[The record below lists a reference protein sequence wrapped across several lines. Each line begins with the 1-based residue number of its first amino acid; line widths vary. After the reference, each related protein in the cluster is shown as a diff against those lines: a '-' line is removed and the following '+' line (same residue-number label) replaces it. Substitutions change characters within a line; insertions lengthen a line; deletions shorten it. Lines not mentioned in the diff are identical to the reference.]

1 MSVGTKGV
9 EFSLGSAENIVS
21 EIKRKKKKQLGCGLL
36 KASECKWILGS
47 SSGSPWLLGWHW
59 LWLPSPLGVQR
70 GVTAPVQGGPPA
82 PSVGISVSM
91 VRMLASRDFPL
102 STPLVTFTCTYSE
115 LCKQQ
120 ILDSLLWPLWLWSS
134 WRGRQ
139 GWKGFVLRDRAA
151 LYNQSYGFSSN
162 HVQM

>member
-120 ILDSLLWPLWLWSS
+120 ILDSLLLAAVALVFLEGEAGMEGLCFTGQGSS
-134 WRGRQ
+134 
-139 GWKGFVLRDRAA
+139 V
-151 LYNQSYGFSSN
+151 
-162 HVQM
+162 